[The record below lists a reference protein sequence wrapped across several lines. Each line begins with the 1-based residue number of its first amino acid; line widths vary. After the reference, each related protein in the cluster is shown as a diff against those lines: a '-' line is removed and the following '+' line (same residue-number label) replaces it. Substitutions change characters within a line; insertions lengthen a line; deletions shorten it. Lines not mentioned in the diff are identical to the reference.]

1 MISLKAF
8 LRLLGRIVHAFTR
21 SERMVVL
28 LLAGVF
34 FASLG
39 QLFIAT
45 VETPNTQEKGLYTEG
60 LVGQVKL
67 LNPLFVDFND
77 VDRDIGALLFSGLV
91 KYDPLVQNFVPDLAE
106 FERSED
112 DTTYRFTLKKDLFW
126 HDGKPVTADDVY
138 FTFHDVI
145 QDPGFKNTPLRRA
158 FEGIEIKKVD
168 AKTITFTLP
177 KPNSFFISYL
187 TTGMLFEG
195 QNQIQIE
202 AFDLYYAEKARI
214 GTIRFL
220 LFSDFASLI
229 ENHSSLHG
237 IARIRG
243 EEFLKEI
250 PDDRFTRYT
259 YTLPQSVSVFFNL
272 ARPFTKQKHIR
283 QALMKAVDK
292 DLIVQNVGASKRIDR
307 LYFSQ
312 AQNEW
317 IHTYNA
323 TEAKKIL
330 EDLGW
335 KMKDDGFRHNNT
347 DQILTL
353 TLLSK
358 RFPEGSPIEDEMK
371 LVTDML
377 RNFYQTVG
385 IHINVQRE
393 SGDTFNQFLEKRE
406 YDLLLTG
413 QSLGYNFDTY
423 SFWHSTQRGSGK
435 LNFSEL
441 QSFRVDSLLENIQT
455 VFDSK
460 RKKQKMDQLEQ
471 LISEEIPALF
481 LYQPVYTYAID
492 KRVSGFSAG
501 NLSFSS
507 DRFSHFTSLVMKK
520 R

>member
-1 MISLKAF
+1 M
-8 LRLLGRIVHAFTR
+8 
-21 SERMVVL
+21 
-28 LLAGVF
+28 
-34 FASLG
+34 
-39 QLFIAT
+39 
-45 VETPNTQEKGLYTEG
+45 N
-60 LVGQVKL
+60 
-67 LNPLFVDFND
+67 
-77 VDRDIGALLFSGLV
+77 
-91 KYDPLVQNFVPDLAE
+91 
-106 FERSED
+106 
-112 DTTYRFTLKKDLFW
+112 
-126 HDGKPVTADDVY
+126 
-138 FTFHDVI
+138 
-145 QDPGFKNTPLRRA
+145 
-158 FEGIEIKKVD
+158 
-168 AKTITFTLP
+168 
-177 KPNSFFISYL
+177 
-187 TTGMLFEG
+187 
-195 QNQIQIE
+195 
-202 AFDLYYAEKARI
+202 
-214 GTIRFL
+214 
-220 LFSDFASLI
+220 
-229 ENHSSLHG
+229 
-237 IARIRG
+237 
-243 EEFLKEI
+243 
-250 PDDRFTRYT
+250 
-259 YTLPQSVSVFFNL
+259 
-272 ARPFTKQKHIR
+272 
-283 QALMKAVDK
+283 
-292 DLIVQNVGASKRIDR
+292 
-307 LYFSQ
+307 
-312 AQNEW
+312 
-317 IHTYNA
+317 
-323 TEAKKIL
+323 
-330 EDLGW
+330 
-335 KMKDDGFRHNNT
+335 DDGFRHNNT